1 MDKDRKVMFTL
12 EGEEEKTEFYVIAD
26 TYFNNTAYILV
37 TDAKEDEDGEA
48 FILKE
53 VRTDPTLTTVTYE
66 VVDDD
71 RELNAVGGI
80 FAEILEEQD
89 IELG

>member
-1 MDKDRKVMFTL
+1 MDKDSKVMFTL
-12 EGEEEKTEFYVIAD
+12 AGEEEKTEFYVIAD

-48 FILKE
+48 VILKE
-53 VRTDPTLTTVTYE
+53 IHTDETLTSVTYE

-71 RELNAVGGI
+71 QELEAVGGI
-80 FAEILEEQD
+80 FREILDEQD